1 MQTDTYDLIPHVRG
15 MVGRGKGWLDWAD
28 AFFSSLR
35 LKGGAAAFQTQQQ
48 GPPSFITA
56 PVPNNPS
63 LVGNIQL
70 PKLPS
75 PSLRVTQ
82 ANVIMA
88 GCMRTTV
95 IEYVSLK
102 PLHGVMAYH
111 PRAVASAKKNLILY
125 IVK

>member
-1 MQTDTYDLIPHVRG
+1 MKGL
-15 MVGRGKGWLDWAD
+15 VGGGKVWLDGAD

-48 GPPSFITA
+48 GSPSFIIA
-56 PVPNNPS
+56 LVPNNPS

-75 PSLRVTQ
+75 FSLRVTQ

-88 GCMRTTV
+88 SCMQTTV
-95 IEYVSLK
+95 IEYVSL
-102 PLHGVMAYH
+102 
-111 PRAVASAKKNLILY
+111 NLI
-125 IVK
+125 